1 MDPMQ
6 MNNMSS
12 MMSMMGTI
20 QKIGKGNRKYSINF
34 DKNDK
39 KFLGKFIIEVQKQFA
54 DSPQKGNNLYD
65 FFNYVKAYSSKKTVE
80 PLKVNYE
87 EYEFL
92 KKMIKDSLKGME
104 AMLFPWYHFMKKI
117 SVMLMKKQYAQIL
130 AKFK

>member
-1 MDPMQ
+1 MQ
-6 MNNMSS
+6 MNNMAS

-20 QKIGKGNRKYSINF
+20 QKIGKGNRKYKINF

-39 KFLGKFIIEVQKQFA
+39 KFLGKFIIEVQKQFIT
-54 DSPQKGNNLYD
+54 DSSQKPNNLSE
-65 FFNYVKAYSSKKTVE
+65 FFSYVKTYSDKKSVE

-104 AMLFPWYHFMKKI
+104 AMLFPWYHFLKKL
-117 SVMLMKKQYAQIL
+117 SVSLMKKQYTQIL